1 MVKGG
6 GTVSD
11 DQLLLLQGLPLDEEL
26 TEADQAL
33 LRRYSRSFTGS
44 YSHTLDGKGRMVV
57 PQAFRDQLGSVFCVA
72 PSKDFESIA
81 LYSNIAWARLRDR
94 YAKLAPLRKELVEF
108 EEQFDAFSFFG
119 QECDSQGRILL
130 PAKIRNHF
138 LGDERDVEITG
149 ARDHV
154 RIVAASKGAE
164 QFSRFKENLP
174 GILDVIGQLST
185 QREQEDR

>member
-1 MVKGG
+1 MVIGG
-6 GTVSD
+6 D
-11 DQLLLLQGLPLDEEL
+11 
-26 TEADQAL
+26 
-33 LRRYSRSFTGS
+33 
-44 YSHTLDGKGRMVV
+44 
-57 PQAFRDQLGSVFCVA
+57 FRERLGASFCVA

-94 YAKLAPLRKELVEF
+94 YAKLAPLRRELVEF

-119 QECDSQGRILL
+119 QECDAQGRILL

-154 RIVAASKGAE
+154 RIVAASRGKT
-164 QFSRFKENLP
+164 QFEHFRENLDN
-174 GILDVIGQLST
+174 ILNVIGQLDTESA
-185 QREQEDR
+185 RVGE

>member
-1 MVKGG
+1 MK
-6 GTVSD
+6 D
-11 DQLLLLQGLPLDEEL
+11 DDLLLLQGLPLDEDL
-26 TEADQAL
+26 TEEDRDL

-44 YSHTLDGKGRMVV
+44 YSHSLDGKGRLVV
-57 PQAFRDQLGSVFCVA
+57 PQPFRERLGTSFCVA

-81 LYSNIAWARLRDR
+81 LYTNIAWARLRDR
-94 YAKLAPLRKELVEF
+94 YAKLAPLRRELVEF

-119 QECDSQGRILL
+119 QECDAQGRILL

-154 RIVAASKGAE
+154 RIVAASRGAA
-164 QFSRFKENLP
+164 QFQHFRENLDD
-174 GILDVIGQLST
+174 ILNVIGQLDTESAKAG
-185 QREQEDR
+185 E

>member
-1 MVKGG
+1 MAFFGV
-6 GTVSD
+6 D
-11 DQLLLLQGLPLDEEL
+11 DIVDIYAPISE
-26 TEADQAL
+26 QA
-33 LRRYSRSFTGS
+33 G
-44 YSHTLDGKGRMVV
+44 
-57 PQAFRDQLGSVFCVA
+57 
-72 PSKDFESIA
+72 E
-81 LYSNIAWARLRDR
+81 LRDR

-164 QFSRFKENLP
+164 QFKRFRENLP

-185 QREQEDR
+185 QRDTEEP